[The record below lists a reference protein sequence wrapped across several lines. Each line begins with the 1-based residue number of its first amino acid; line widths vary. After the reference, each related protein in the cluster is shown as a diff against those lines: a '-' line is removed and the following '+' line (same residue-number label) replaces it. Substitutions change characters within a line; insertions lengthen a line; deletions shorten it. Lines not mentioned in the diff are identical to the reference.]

1 MTPQPLTLDSL
12 FDALAEGWRVAN
24 ATRGASI
31 AYTAIF
37 VVAGAAIIGSLL
49 ARGWT
54 PFVIAAAGA
63 FMLVG
68 PVILAGYF
76 GIARACEAGQGVGLA
91 AVAAG
96 FGGASRALWALA
108 LVCGL
113 LFMIFVT
120 DAAILYAYMIGD
132 VPVWLG
138 ELLPA
143 ADGVARAVVV
153 GIGGGGRLPALRCVG
168 LRRALAVRAAGRL
181 GRGGGE
187 KCPGRVRQLFP
198 DHGLGRVVIGDR
210 DRQHPVPALAA
221 PDPALAGLCQSGAV
235 SDCVAGL
242 RVGLARV

>member
-1 MTPQPLTLDSL
+1 MTQQPLTLDSL

-24 ATRGASI
+24 ETRGTSI

-37 VVAGAAIIGSLL
+37 VLAGAAIIGGLL

-76 GIARACEAGQGVGLA
+76 GIARACETDGRVGFS

-143 ADGVARAVVV
+143 SASVARFVLWSSV
-153 GIGGGGRLPALRCVG
+153 
-168 LRRALAVRAAGRL
+168 
-181 GRGGGE
+181 
-187 KCPGRVRQLFP
+187 
-198 DHGLGRVVIGDR
+198 
-210 DRQHPVPALAA
+210 
-221 PDPALAGLCQSGAV
+221 SGAV
-235 SDCVAGL
+235 VAFLLFAVSAFAVPLLCERRASLVEAVVKSVRIVFGNFFTTMVWAVL
-242 RVGLARV
+242 LSVTVIASILMLPLLLLTLPWLAYASRALYRSALPV

>member
-1 MTPQPLTLDSL
+1 MTQQPLTLDSL

-24 ATRGASI
+24 ETRGTSI

-37 VVAGAAIIGSLL
+37 VLAGAAIIGGLL

-76 GIARACEAGQGVGLA
+76 GIARACETGGRVGFS

-143 ADGVARAVVV
+143 SASVARFVLWSSV
-153 GIGGGGRLPALRCVG
+153 
-168 LRRALAVRAAGRL
+168 
-181 GRGGGE
+181 
-187 KCPGRVRQLFP
+187 
-198 DHGLGRVVIGDR
+198 
-210 DRQHPVPALAA
+210 
-221 PDPALAGLCQSGAV
+221 SGAV
-235 SDCVAGL
+235 VAFLLFAVSAFAVPLLCERRASLVEAVVKSVRIVFGNFVTTMVWAVL
-242 RVGLARV
+242 LSVTVIASILMLPLLLLTLPWLAYASRALYRSALPV

>member
-143 ADGVARAVVV
+143 AAPASCCGRRYRGRWSPSCSSLCRPSPCPCCAS
-153 GIGGGGRLPALRCVG
+153 GGPAWS
-168 LRRALAVRAAGRL
+168 RRW
-181 GRGGGE
+181 
-187 KCPGRVRQLFP
+187 
-198 DHGLGRVVIGDR
+198 
-210 DRQHPVPALAA
+210 
-221 PDPALAGLCQSGAV
+221 
-235 SDCVAGL
+235 
-242 RVGLARV
+242 

>member
-143 ADGVARAVVV
+143 ADGVARFVLWSSV
-153 GIGGGGRLPALRCVG
+153 
-168 LRRALAVRAAGRL
+168 
-181 GRGGGE
+181 
-187 KCPGRVRQLFP
+187 
-198 DHGLGRVVIGDR
+198 
-210 DRQHPVPALAA
+210 
-221 PDPALAGLCQSGAV
+221 SGAV
-235 SDCVAGL
+235 VAFLLFAVSAFAVPLLCERRAGL
-242 RVGLARV
+242 VEAVVKSVRVVFGNFFPTMVWAVLLSATVIASILFLPLLLLTLPWLAYASRALYRTALPV

>member
-1 MTPQPLTLDSL
+1 MTQQPLTLDSL

-24 ATRGASI
+24 ETRGTSI

-37 VVAGAAIIGSLL
+37 VLAGAAIIGGLL

-76 GIARACEAGQGVGLA
+76 GIARACETGGRVGFS

-143 ADGVARAVVV
+143 SASVARFVLWSSV
-153 GIGGGGRLPALRCVG
+153 
-168 LRRALAVRAAGRL
+168 
-181 GRGGGE
+181 
-187 KCPGRVRQLFP
+187 
-198 DHGLGRVVIGDR
+198 
-210 DRQHPVPALAA
+210 
-221 PDPALAGLCQSGAV
+221 SGAV
-235 SDCVAGL
+235 VAFLLFAVSAFAVPLLCERRASLVEAVVKSVRIVFGNSFTTMVWAVL
-242 RVGLARV
+242 LSVTVIASILMLPLLLLTLPWLAYASRALYRSALPV

>member
-24 ATRGASI
+24 ETRGTSI

-37 VVAGAAIIGSLL
+37 VLAGAAIIGGLL

-76 GIARACEAGQGVGLA
+76 GIARACETGGRVGFS

-143 ADGVARAVVV
+143 SASVARFVLWSSV
-153 GIGGGGRLPALRCVG
+153 
-168 LRRALAVRAAGRL
+168 
-181 GRGGGE
+181 
-187 KCPGRVRQLFP
+187 
-198 DHGLGRVVIGDR
+198 
-210 DRQHPVPALAA
+210 
-221 PDPALAGLCQSGAV
+221 SGAV
-235 SDCVAGL
+235 VAFLLFAVSAFAVPLLCERRASLVEAVVKSVRIVFGNSFTTMVWAVL
-242 RVGLARV
+242 LSVTVIASILMLPLLLLTLPWLAYASRALYRSALPV

>member
-1 MTPQPLTLDSL
+1 MTQQPLTLDSL

-24 ATRGASI
+24 ETRGTSI

-37 VVAGAAIIGSLL
+37 VLAGAAIIGGLL

-76 GIARACEAGQGVGLA
+76 GIARACETGGRVGFS

-143 ADGVARAVVV
+143 SASVARFVLWSSVSGAGVAFLLVAVSAFAVPLLCERRASLVEAVVKSV
-153 GIGGGGRLPALRCVG
+153 RIVFGNFFTTMVWAVLLSVTVIASILMLPLLLLTLPWLAYAS
-168 LRRALAVRAAGRL
+168 RALYRSAL
-181 GRGGGE
+181 
-187 KCPGRVRQLFP
+187 
-198 DHGLGRVVIGDR
+198 
-210 DRQHPVPALAA
+210 PV
-221 PDPALAGLCQSGAV
+221 
-235 SDCVAGL
+235 
-242 RVGLARV
+242 

>member
-1 MTPQPLTLDSL
+1 MTQQPLTLDSL

-24 ATRGASI
+24 ETRGTSI

-37 VVAGAAIIGSLL
+37 VLAGAAIIGGLL

-76 GIARACEAGQGVGLA
+76 GIARACETGGRVGFS

-143 ADGVARAVVV
+143 SASV
-153 GIGGGGRLPALRCVG
+153 GRFVLWSSV
-168 LRRALAVRAAGRL
+168 
-181 GRGGGE
+181 
-187 KCPGRVRQLFP
+187 
-198 DHGLGRVVIGDR
+198 
-210 DRQHPVPALAA
+210 
-221 PDPALAGLCQSGAV
+221 SGAV
-235 SDCVAGL
+235 VAFLLFAVSAYAVPLLCERRASLVEAVVKSVRLVFGNFFTTMVWAVL
-242 RVGLARV
+242 LSVTVIASILMLPLLLLTLPWLAYASRALYRSALPV

>member
-1 MTPQPLTLDSL
+1 MTPQPLSLDSL
-12 FDALAEGWRVAN
+12 FDALAEGWRIAN
-24 ATRGASI
+24 ETRGTSI

-37 VVAGAAIIGSLL
+37 VLAGAVIIGSLL
-49 ARGWT
+49 SRGWT

-76 GIARACEAGQGVGLA
+76 GIAKASETGAGVGFS

-143 ADGVARAVVV
+143 SASVARFVLWSSV
-153 GIGGGGRLPALRCVG
+153 
-168 LRRALAVRAAGRL
+168 
-181 GRGGGE
+181 
-187 KCPGRVRQLFP
+187 
-198 DHGLGRVVIGDR
+198 
-210 DRQHPVPALAA
+210 
-221 PDPALAGLCQSGAV
+221 SGAV
-235 SDCVAGL
+235 VAFLLFAVSAFAVPLLCERRAGL
-242 RVGLARV
+242 VEAVVKSVRIVFGNFIVAMVWAVLLSVTVIASILMLPLLLLTLPWLAYASRALYRSALPV